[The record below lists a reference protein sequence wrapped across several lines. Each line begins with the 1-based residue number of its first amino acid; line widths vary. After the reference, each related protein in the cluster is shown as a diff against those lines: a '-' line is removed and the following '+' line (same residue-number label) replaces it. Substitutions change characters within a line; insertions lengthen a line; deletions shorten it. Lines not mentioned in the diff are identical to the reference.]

1 MKIDRIRA
9 DIRAK
14 REAEHKEYLQRVEM
28 AEKVVNEFFSI
39 DGNAEYKK
47 IIMFAMSINRHD
59 SGDTLRNMVIFDM
72 EKIVRSY
79 KNGDTYEM
87 DKIIEKA
94 EMFGLI

>member
-1 MKIDRIRA
+1 MKKIDRIRA

-14 REAEHKEYLQRVEM
+14 REAEHKEYLHRVEM
-28 AEKVVNEFFSI
+28 AEKVVNDFF
-39 DGNAEYKK
+39 DGNAKYKN
-47 IIMFAMSINRHD
+47 IVMFAMSISRNEC
-59 SGDTLRNMVIFDM
+59 GNTLREMVILDL
-72 EKIVRSY
+72 ERIVCSY